1 MKVDR
6 KEGHR
11 LLLQQKQI
19 PISTAMKNMSPRTPI
34 ETSPSEAEANRMSS
48 TVTQK
53 NITFWDTRI
62 NTVKEGGGGESV
74 TKLGECI
81 T

>member
-1 MKVDR
+1 MKVER

-19 PISTAMKNMSPRTPI
+19 PINTAMKNLSPRTPI
-34 ETSPSEAEANRMSS
+34 ETRPSEAEANRMSS

-53 NITFWDTRI
+53 NITFWGTRI
-62 NTVKEGGGGESV
+62 DNVKEGVGGN
-74 TKLGECI
+74 L
-81 T
+81 